1 MKVNIFI
8 NSHSWGIIFTIV
20 NKYTD
25 NKRNPKFVSFKPTN
39 G

>member
-8 NSHSWGIIFTIV
+8 SSYSGGIIFTIA

-25 NKRNPKFVSFKPTN
+25 NKRNPKSISFKPTN